1 MACMYG
7 TRNEASKC
15 PNPSMLCILSLFC
28 IWTFIAFQKR
38 LKYWKYSTAN
48 DDIGIQKD
56 VWLRGVRTLLAT
68 RVAKGVGQWLAISL
82 KNHPNVTGDSATVP
96 LALYAYTPCI
106 YTYIYIQYTTYI
118 QYMYVSFGFHWYSD
132 SSATHLFSGS
142 ESEYPV
148 SVWNYGS
155 PIASPW
161 ACRVASNWSRALLRQ
176 QRDAWGGR

>member
-38 LKYWKYSTAN
+38 LKYWEYSTAN

-56 VWLRGVRTLLAT
+56 VWLSGVRPLLAT

-82 KNHPNVTGDSATVP
+82 KNHPNVTGDSATVS
-96 LALYAYTPCI
+96 LALYAYTLCI
-106 YTYIYIQYTTYI
+106 YIYYMCICVFHLNIPKLCREEPRKRIEEELLYFSIIFGRCCMFLANRVIMYIYIHI
-118 QYMYVSFGFHWYSD
+118 PIRWY
-132 SSATHLFSGS
+132 
-142 ESEYPV
+142 
-148 SVWNYGS
+148 
-155 PIASPW
+155 
-161 ACRVASNWSRALLRQ
+161 
-176 QRDAWGGR
+176 

>member
-38 LKYWKYSTAN
+38 LKYWEYSTAN

-56 VWLRGVRTLLAT
+56 VWLSGVRPLLAT

-82 KNHPNVTGDSATVP
+82 KNHPNVTGDSATVS
-96 LALYAYTPCI
+96 LALYAYTLCI
-106 YTYIYIQYTTYI
+106 YILYYKIYVLCVHIYVYIYIQYNYYI
-118 QYMYVSFGFHWYSD
+118 YTVYVCILWIPLVFW
-132 SSATHLFSGS
+132 
-142 ESEYPV
+142 
-148 SVWNYGS
+148 
-155 PIASPW
+155 
-161 ACRVASNWSRALLRQ
+161 
-176 QRDAWGGR
+176 

>member
-106 YTYIYIQYTTYI
+106 YIYIYTIYYIYTV
-118 QYMYVSFGFHWYSD
+118 YVCILWIPLVFWFISNSSLLRIRIRVSSFGLKLW
-132 SSATHLFSGS
+132 
-142 ESEYPV
+142 
-148 SVWNYGS
+148 
-155 PIASPW
+155 IAHSISLSLP
-161 ACRVASNWSRALLRQ
+161 CCQ
-176 QRDAWGGR
+176 